1 METKVSQI
9 RVNSEDAQVP
19 EIASEPDNTTG
30 MPPST
35 AIIWQEW
42 TQKRAQHRLRLNR
55 CKKSQKKL
63 NSVTQAILEERR
75 IMPTSFGSLKPC
87 RDDGFQIQHMQ

>member
-1 METKVSQI
+1 MSQI
-9 RVNSEDAQVP
+9 RVSSEVAQVP

-42 TQKRAQHRLRLNR
+42 TQKRAQHAPTLEQVQEIT
-55 CKKSQKKL
+55 KKVKL
-63 NSVTQAILEERR
+63 NVTQAILKERR
-75 IMPTSFGSLKPC
+75 NT
-87 RDDGFQIQHMQ
+87 

>member
-1 METKVSQI
+1 METKVSRI

-42 TQKRAQHRLRLNR
+42 TQKRAQHAPTLEQVQKIT
-55 CKKSQKKL
+55 KKVKL
-63 NSVTQAILEERR
+63 NVTQAILEERR
-75 IMPTSFGSLKPC
+75 KS
-87 RDDGFQIQHMQ
+87 

>member
-9 RVNSEDAQVP
+9 RVNSEAAQVP
-19 EIASEPDNTTG
+19 EIASGPDNTTG

-42 TQKRAQHRLRLNR
+42 TQKRAQHAPTLEQVQKIT
-55 CKKSQKKL
+55 KKVKL
-63 NSVTQAILEERR
+63 NVTQAILEERR
-75 IMPTSFGSLKPC
+75 KS
-87 RDDGFQIQHMQ
+87 